1 MTDNFKSLSIKVAND
16 FLQSVVFIDDQA
28 DGAAS
33 ESDDRHGFDVQEV
46 TRSFAQDKKICSVLQ
61 PLAESDIK
69 LFSAIAQKADVTVL
83 DWKIIIPKEEKAIA
97 LDDSDDGD
105 DDIRGK
111 YTKEIIG
118 GLLGSPS
125 SLNSLKLIIVY
136 TGETDLSGICSEI
149 EGYLFEKN
157 IGSFSISDDDKCC
170 VSSKSCNI
178 LVRAKSNGGE
188 GRGKYDPNLL
198 DKEVSFDGLPEFINT
213 EFSKMTS
220 GLISNFALKS
230 LTAIRENSHQIL
242 NIFSKQLDRAYLT
255 NQSLLV
261 NTEEA
266 NELLVELLGDTFTSI
281 LRANN
286 LNKFIDDDF
295 VSFWLEMN
303 VEDTNK
309 PAYNKKGDGITGE
322 YALSKD
328 AIKDLLKPH
337 PDVFEKFQEV
347 LSQTTLSKSQITK
360 KSYKKYA
367 FDLLHNES
375 EKESRNIDFA
385 NLCQHKNLV
394 HNEHYIPTLSLGTVV
409 KSSLG
414 TNNYLVCIQQRCDS
428 VRIKKTDERRFLFLT
443 LSAPNQNGDFDFVSP
458 DGKKLRLGKK
468 TFNLRT
474 VKFYGSE
481 DGVVKPNSEDGHF
494 FFEPLH
500 AAVEPSVE
508 PPDASSEKFE
518 FVFELK
524 DLYAQRIVTDY
535 SASLSRVGLDEPEW
549 VRLSRN

>member
-1 MTDNFKSLSIKVAND
+1 MLFRSGK
-16 FLQSVVFIDDQA
+16 
-28 DGAAS
+28 
-33 ESDDRHGFDVQEV
+33 FDP
-46 TRSFAQDKKICSVLQ
+46 D
-61 PLAESDIK
+61 
-69 LFSAIAQKADVTVL
+69 
-83 DWKIIIPKEEKAIA
+83 
-97 LDDSDDGD
+97 
-105 DDIRGK
+105 
-111 YTKEIIG
+111 
-118 GLLGSPS
+118 
-125 SLNSLKLIIVY
+125 
-136 TGETDLSGICSEI
+136 
-149 EGYLFEKN
+149 
-157 IGSFSISDDDKCC
+157 
-170 VSSKSCNI
+170 
-178 LVRAKSNGGE
+178 
-188 GRGKYDPNLL
+188 LL
-198 DKEVSFDGLPEFINT
+198 DKEVSYDDLPGFINT

-242 NIFSKQLDRAYLT
+242 NIFSKQLDTAYLT
-255 NQSLLV
+255 NQLLLV

-286 LNKFIDDDF
+286 LNKFIDDDT
-295 VSFWLEMN
+295 VNLWIDEN
-303 VEDTNK
+303 VVNTNK
-309 PAYNKKGDGITGE
+309 PKYDKKGDGIAGE
-322 YALSKD
+322 YELKKEM
-328 AIKDLLKPH
+328 IKDLLKPH
-337 PDVFEKFQEV
+337 PKVFDKFQNV
-347 LSQTTLSKSQITK
+347 LSQTTLSKGQLTK

-394 HNEHYIPTLSLGTVV
+394 HNELYIPTLSLGTVV
-409 KSSLG
+409 KSTLG
-414 TNNYLVCIQQRCDS
+414 INNYLVCIQQRCDS
-428 VRIKKTDERRFLFLT
+428 VRIDESGGRRFLFLT
-443 LSAPNQNGDFDFVSP
+443 LSVPNTNGDFDFVSP
-458 DGKKLRLGKK
+458 NGQKLSLGKK
-468 TFNLRT
+468 TFNIRT
-474 VKFYGSE
+474 VKFNGSE